1 MWQSEFS
8 EHLPQTLGLVFFVSL
23 AICSLVVIFKRE
35 INSHLRADD
44 DLSATQAMHAVPTP
58 RLGGIAIFAGI
69 ASTLALS
76 GWTPIE
82 RMGTLIY
89 LGTVSPIFIAGFL
102 EDVGIHVSPKMRLGA
117 SVLAGVLTSLIWG
130 IWVKSVGIWG
140 IDALLSFAPLAITFS
155 ILAASG
161 VTNAFNLMDGL
172 NGLLGF
178 YSITAALALSIMA
191 AQVGAFS
198 IQGIYWMAI
207 FAVLGFLV
215 LNFPFGKLFLG
226 DAGAYLLGHTLVW
239 CSIGLTNIAP
249 QISPFAILLVFFW
262 PIADTLLA
270 IWRRVNSGRPTD
282 QPDRLHFHQLAL
294 RMIEIRWL
302 GRNNRRLANPITTL
316 VLIPL
321 FVAPQIAGVLL
332 MTSHSAAMLASVL
345 FALVFASTY
354 LIGMKSAGRMARR
367 KR

>member
-1 MWQSEFS
+1 MALFTS
-8 EHLPQTLGLVFFVSL
+8 
-23 AICSLVVIFKRE
+23 R
-35 INSHLRADD
+35 NS
-44 DLSATQAMHAVPTP
+44 T
-58 RLGGIAIFAGI
+58 
-69 ASTLALS
+69 
-76 GWTPIE
+76 
-82 RMGTLIY
+82 
-89 LGTVSPIFIAGFL
+89 
-102 EDVGIHVSPKMRLGA
+102 
-117 SVLAGVLTSLIWG
+117 
-130 IWVKSVGIWG
+130 
-140 IDALLSFAPLAITFS
+140 LLSFALIAITFS

-178 YSITAALALSIMA
+178 YSIAAALALSIMA

-198 IQGIYWMAI
+198 LQAIYWMAI

-239 CSIGLTNIAP
+239 SSIGLTNIAP

-282 QPDRLHFHQLAL
+282 QPDRLHFHQLVL

-345 FALVFASTY
+345 FALLFASTY
-354 LIGMKSAGRMARR
+354 LIGMKSAGRMASR

>member
-1 MWQSEFS
+1 MWRFEFS
-8 EHLPQTLGLVFFVSL
+8 EHLPQTFGLVFFVAL
-23 AICSLVVIFKRE
+23 AICSLVVIFGRE
-35 INSHLRADD
+35 INSQLRADD
-44 DLSATQAMHAVPTP
+44 DLSAKQAMHAVPTP

-69 ASTLALS
+69 ASTMVLS
-76 GWTPIE
+76 AWSPVE
-82 RMGTLIY
+82 RMGTLVY
-89 LGTVSPIFIAGFL
+89 LATLSPLFIAGIL
-102 EDVGIHVSPKMRLGA
+102 EDVGIHVSPRMRLGA
-117 SVLAGVLTSLIWG
+117 SILAGLLTSLAWG

-140 IDALLSFAPLAITFS
+140 IDALLGFAPLAITFS

-161 VTNAFNLMDGL
+161 VTNAFNLLDGL

-178 YSITAALALSIMA
+178 YSIAAALALSIMS
-191 AQVGAFS
+191 AQVGIFS
-198 IQGIYWMAI
+198 LQAVYWMII

-215 LNFPFGKLFLG
+215 LNFPLGKIFLG

-239 CSIGLTNIAP
+239 SAIALTNMAP

-345 FALVFASTY
+345 FALLFACTY
-354 LIGMKSAGRMARR
+354 LIGMKSAGRMASR

>member
-1 MWQSEFS
+1 MWHSEFS
-8 EHLPQTLGLVFFVSL
+8 EHLPQTFGLVFFVAL

-35 INSHLRADD
+35 INTHLRADD

-69 ASTLALS
+69 ASTIALS
-76 GWTPIE
+76 GWSPLE
-82 RMGTLIY
+82 RMGTVLY
-89 LGTVSPIFIAGFL
+89 LATLSPLFIAGIL
-102 EDVGIHVSPKMRLGA
+102 EDLGIPVSPRLRLGA
-117 SVLAGVLTSLIWG
+117 SILAGILTAFVWG
-130 IWVKSVGIWG
+130 FWVKSVGIWG
-140 IDALLSFAPLAITFS
+140 IDAVLGFAPLAIAFT

-161 VTNAFNLMDGL
+161 ATNAFNLIDGL

-178 YSITAALALSIMA
+178 YSITAALALSIMS
-191 AQVGAFS
+191 AQVGAHVL
-198 IQGIYWMAI
+198 QAVYWMTI

-239 CSIGLTNIAP
+239 SAIALTNMAP

-270 IWRRVNSGRPTD
+270 IWRRLHSGRPTD

-302 GRNNRRLANPITTL
+302 GRNNRRLSNPITTL
-316 VLIPL
+316 ALIPL

-332 MTSHSAAMLASVL
+332 MTSNNAAMLASALFAVL
-345 FALVFASTY
+345 FISAY
-354 LIGMKSAGRMARR
+354 RIGMKSAGKMARR